1 MNCKHLFRVM
11 LCAVVFAAAGRSD
24 DGTAPPGPPAVGSA
38 RNTGL
43 PIRIVPSNARVVA
56 WDDMLR
62 FDIDLPSARTSPRAN
77 LPELDA
83 LPMQQEESETA
94 ARRPS
99 HSAASALVRNVL
111 GGRASAPT
119 LGLRFKAADRTDT
132 IDDMWP
138 EGIRPPDTMGAV
150 GPNHFVEAIN
160 GNVSIF
166 DKATGYGLSS
176 VSLLAF
182 FTEVHTE
189 DIPFDPRVVF
199 DHHSGRWVVMAADCR
214 CTPNTIVFAVS
225 RTEDPTDSWIL
236 VGFPAGGFADYPTLG
251 VDADGIYIAANI
263 SEKVW
268 AIEKAPLL
276 EDPPS
281 VGVIT
286 EWTVFLDGALHP
298 AHTYGTPG
306 VQYFVETNGLSA
318 LRIHQLEG
326 PLTDPTLTIL
336 GTVAVPSFSTPPNAP
351 ALSSTVLIS
360 VGNGAGRRL
369 QMAVFRDGSLWT
381 AHTVT
386 QNGRA
391 ACRWYQLDPVNLT
404 LIQSGTVGHPSLH
417 YYYPSIIV

>member
-1 MNCKHLFRVM
+1 MNCKHQFRVV
-11 LCAVVFAAAGRSD
+11 LCAVVVMTAGLS
-24 DGTAPPGPPAVGSA
+24 GAGAAPPDPRIIGPAGDTGPAV
-38 RNTGL
+38 
-43 PIRIVPSNARVVA
+43 RIVPNIARVVA

-62 FDIDLPSARTSPRAN
+62 ADIAPPGTN
-77 LPELDA
+77 LPAFDA
-83 LPMQQEESETA
+83 LPMQQEESEAPSTGGATA
-94 ARRPS
+94 
-99 HSAASALVRNVL
+99 HVRSVL
-111 GGRASAPT
+111 GGLASAPT

-166 DKATGYGLSS
+166 DKATGYRLSS
-176 VSLLAF
+176 VPLLAF
-182 FTEVHTE
+182 FAEVHTE

-214 CTPNTIVFAVS
+214 CQPNTIVFAVS
-225 RTEDPTDSWIL
+225 LTDDPTGSWFL

-263 SEKVW
+263 AEKVW

-281 VGVIT
+281 VGAIT
-286 EWTVFLDGALHP
+286 EWTVFLEGALHP

-306 VQYFVETNGLSA
+306 VQYFIETNGAA

-326 PLTDPTLTIL
+326 PLTDPTLTVL
-336 GTVAVPSFSTPPNAP
+336 GSVTVPSFLPPPNAP
-351 ALSSTVLIS
+351 ALGSTHPIS
-360 VGNGAGRRL
+360 VGSGAGARL
-369 QMAVFRDGSLWT
+369 QMAV
-381 AHTVT
+381 
-386 QNGRA
+386 
-391 ACRWYQLDPVNLT
+391 
-404 LIQSGTVGHPSLH
+404 
-417 YYYPSIIV
+417 